1 MPDSQRFIY
10 PGFLSRHTDLLEIS
24 HVVKEEKYHQHSD
37 QKRFH
42 ISMISQSYP
51 QVGCKVLRFVSIV
64 IHRVMHRF
72 DKVIH
77 RFTVVIHRLNVTDI
91 F

>member
-51 QVGCKVLRFVSIV
+51 QVGG
-64 IHRVMHRF
+64 
-72 DKVIH
+72 
-77 RFTVVIHRLNVTDI
+77 VV
-91 F
+91 

>member
-1 MPDSQRFIY
+1 
-10 PGFLSRHTDLLEIS
+10 
-24 HVVKEEKYHQHSD
+24 
-37 QKRFH
+37 
-42 ISMISQSYP
+42 MISQSYP
-51 QVGCKVLRFVSIV
+51 QVGGEALRFVSIV

>member
-1 MPDSQRFIY
+1 
-10 PGFLSRHTDLLEIS
+10 
-24 HVVKEEKYHQHSD
+24 
-37 QKRFH
+37 
-42 ISMISQSYP
+42 MISQSYQSNSRSYP
-51 QVGCKVLRFVSIV
+51 QARCKVLRFVGIV